1 MNTRGVSRRQL
12 LTSAG
17 LAAGVSLLAECGT
30 SLEGSPRREKTAP
43 CEKPGSLQPTL
54 NGGNDWKLPGYRPD
68 NSGDSPEISKSVA
81 GSVLCHVSV
90 GKWCETSGWE
100 VGSPEMIER
109 CRRLTAEV
117 AAKTVE
123 LLNASL
129 QGPCEFAGLGAE
141 VKSCLSCHGKDLH
154 DTVGQ
159 MRCSTCH
166 QQLSKKH
173 PTVPALPPKSNG
185 NLGKAEP

>member
-17 LAAGVSLLAECGT
+17 LAADCGGCGENGRTAQCELARSLRVRQT
-30 SLEGSPRREKTAP
+30 SP
-43 CEKPGSLQPTL
+43 
-54 NGGNDWKLPGYRPD
+54 
-68 NSGDSPEISKSVA
+68 
-81 GSVLCHVSV
+81 
-90 GKWCETSGWE
+90 
-100 VGSPEMIER
+100 
-109 CRRLTAEV
+109 
-117 AAKTVE
+117 
-123 LLNASL
+123 
-129 QGPCEFAGLGAE
+129 E

-173 PTVPALPPKSNG
+173 PTVPGLTPKSNG
-185 NLGKAEP
+185 NLGKTEP